1 MAQEQEQKNV
11 KSSKLLALTFDDG
24 PSETTSQV
32 LDVLQ
37 QYNVVAT
44 FFLVGEHVN
53 EGTKPVMQRQVAM
66 GCEIANHS
74 YTHSNMSIMSLA
86 QIKQEIEDTTARIK
100 EMVGYDVKFFRPPY
114 IALSDIMY
122 ETIDLPF
129 IQGIGCTDWEPE
141 VSAEQR
147 TETIMNTVKDGTII
161 LLHDFEGNENT
172 VDALPHI
179 IEELKKQGYKF
190 VTVSDLFRLKGVN
203 PNVKYKIW
211 TNVYE

>member
-74 YTHSNMSIMSLA
+74 YTHSNMSIMSSA
-86 QIKQEIEDTTARIK
+86 QIKQEIEDTTVRIK

>member
-1 MAQEQEQKNV
+1 MTQEERNGKY
-11 KSSKLLALTFDDG
+11 SKLLALTFDDG
-24 PSETTSQV
+24 PSETTNQV

-37 QYNVVAT
+37 QYEVTAT
-44 FFLVGEHVN
+44 FFLVGGHMN
-53 EGTKPVMQRQVAM
+53 ERMKSVLQRQRAM

-74 YTHSNMSIMSLA
+74 YTHSDMSVMTPA

-100 EMVGYDVKFFRPPY
+100 EMAGYEVKFFRPPY
-114 IALSDIMY
+114 IALSDTMY

-129 IQGIGCTDWEPE
+129 IQGIGCTDWEPK

-147 TETIMNTVKDGTII
+147 AETIINTVKDGTII
-161 LLHDFEGNENT
+161 LLHDFEGNQNT

-179 IEELKKQGYKF
+179 IEELKKQEYKF

-211 TNVYE
+211 TNVLE